1 MTISIRSDVMFFLE
15 MNLDLDAVG
24 LILVIYAYGQDGMEK
39 CHLDNIGELNSALDK
54 LLDFGIVEW
63 SKRGDRLY
71 IRYSVFDQTMNEYV
85 NSLKEKT

>member
-1 MTISIRSDVMFFLE
+1 
-15 MNLDLDAVG
+15 
-24 LILVIYAYGQDGMEK
+24 MEK